1 MIEAVHE
8 KLVHLLADRRA
19 VTAVEYGLIAGAIA
33 VTIIGAV
40 VLIGSDIVSLF
51 TSTSSAISSSAK

>member
-40 VLIGSDIVSLF
+40 VLIGSDIMSLF